1 MVEDRWFDTA
11 RFGMFVH
18 WGHSSQ
24 RGIELSWPMV
34 GGNPAL
40 PVPEPITI
48 DDYHATAATFDPSGP
63 CVTDGQTP
71 GAYPDLEGR
80 LPAAFDG
87 TAPTTV
93 DSGRTCT
100 ADGLGSLVDHDVEVL
115 TYAGATWDLGNRTG
129 VTSVV
134 FAVPEGSL
142 PAAWMAEF
150 YEAGARAGKKTS
162 NVETS
167 RPAFEGTGDA
177 WRLDALNDLS
187 FQSVVTWQD
196 GGIVRVVLVATP
208 VEPGASVDAH
218 DELVA
223 AAVRATVEVMAAGR

>member
-1 MVEDRWFDTA
+1 MTPTEPASFPHASRPT
-11 RFGMFVH
+11 R
-18 WGHSSQ
+18 SRS
-24 RGIELSWPMV
+24 GIVIALLALAI
-34 GGNPAL
+34 GGC
-40 PVPEPITI
+40 VP
-48 DDYHATAATFDPSGP
+48 TAATFDPSGP

>member
-1 MVEDRWFDTA
+1 MTPSEPASLA
-11 RFGMFVH
+11 RASRRTRPRSVAVAVLLALVV
-18 WGHSSQ
+18 SAC
-24 RGIELSWPMV
+24 V
-34 GGNPAL
+34 PAG
-40 PVPEPITI
+40 
-48 DDYHATAATFDPSGP
+48 ATFDPTGP
-63 CVTDGQTP
+63 CVVDGQTP
-71 GAYPDLEGR
+71 GAYPDLEAR
-80 LPAAFDG
+80 LPAALNG
-87 TAPTTV
+87 TTPTTV

-100 ADGLGSLVDHDVEVL
+100 AGGLGALAAHDVTVL
-115 TYAGATWDLGNRTG
+115 TYAGATWDLGSGTG

-134 FAVPEGSL
+134 FAVPDGDL

-167 RPAFEGTGDA
+167 RPAYEGAGET

-196 GGIVRVVLVATP
+196 GSIARVVLVATP
-208 VEPGASVDAH
+208 VDPGASLDAH

-223 AAVRATVEVMAAGR
+223 AAVGATVAAQRAGG